1 VMMAGQSGVIG
12 HVQVGRGAKIG
23 AKSAVLQSVDADDF
37 VTGIPAF
44 DHRDWK
50 KSSVIF
56 RQLPALKR
64 RLEELERKIAEL
76 EDARLAAAR
85 PETDR

>member
-23 AKSAVLQSVDADDF
+23 AKSAVLQSVDVDDF

-44 DHRDWK
+44 DHTEWK
-50 KSSVIF
+50 KASLVF
-56 RQLPALKR
+56 RQLPALKKR
-64 RLEELERKIAEL
+64 IDELERKIAEL
-76 EDARLAAAR
+76 EGAGHAARR